1 LDQDHRI
8 LFHSEISDFHIQD
21 EDSLRYWLEAV
32 ADAESKSIEAVNYVF
47 MSDEELLLVN
57 REYLNHDYY
66 TDVISFPLSSD
77 PIEGDIFISID
88 RVRDNATSLHI
99 SFLQE
104 LRRIMVHG
112 LLHFLGYQDNTPEDK
127 LSMTQKEDE
136 YLTKY
141 PASLP

>member
-1 LDQDHRI
+1 MDQDHRI

-88 RVRDNATSLHI
+88 RVRENATSLHI

-104 LRRIMVHG
+104 LRRIIVHG
-112 LLHFLGYQDNTPEDK
+112 LLHFLGYQDNTPEDR
-127 LSMTQKEDE
+127 LSMTQKENE

-141 PASLP
+141 PESLP

>member
-104 LRRIMVHG
+104 LRRIIVHG
-112 LLHFLGYQDNTPEDK
+112 LLHFLGYQDNTPEDR

>member
-1 LDQDHRI
+1 
-8 LFHSEISDFHIQD
+8 
-21 EDSLRYWLEAV
+21 V

-104 LRRIMVHG
+104 LRRIIVHG
-112 LLHFLGYQDNTPEDK
+112 LLHFLGYQDNTPEDR

>member
-1 LDQDHRI
+1 MDQDHRI

>member
-88 RVRDNATSLHI
+88 RVRENATSLHI

-104 LRRIMVHG
+104 LRRIIVHG
-112 LLHFLGYQDNTPEDK
+112 LLHFLGYQDNTPEDR
-127 LSMTQKEDE
+127 LSMTQKENE

-141 PASLP
+141 PESLP

>member
-88 RVRDNATSLHI
+88 RVMDNATSLHI

-112 LLHFLGYQDNTPEDK
+112 LLHFLGYQDKTPEDK